1 MQKWLQID
9 QLRDFL
15 LIECLGLV
23 SLQGQGE
30 ESKDVEETKIGL
42 ELKLKC
48 VRTWEFI
55 ILSPLFLFIF
65 VIFYNKKLKKKPLTV
80 VLVLKNDGAM
90 DIVKVVMELSGQ
102 IQDTFGNKARF
113 CCWIRIHKVAG
124 KKRNQRRLSSILDQT
139 IWVDETRDQVCRDS
153 RALFWQCKFEM
164 PIGFPSGNVE

>member
-1 MQKWLQID
+1 VYFRYIKSLWLLFGKWIATVQKWLQID
-9 QLRDFL
+9 QLRDLL

-65 VIFYNKKLKKKPLTV
+65 VIFTNT
-80 VLVLKNDGAM
+80 
-90 DIVKVVMELSGQ
+90 S
-102 IQDTFGNKARF
+102 
-113 CCWIRIHKVAG
+113 
-124 KKRNQRRLSSILDQT
+124 
-139 IWVDETRDQVCRDS
+139 
-153 RALFWQCKFEM
+153 
-164 PIGFPSGNVE
+164 